1 MIEDKY
7 VRKFFETRF
16 KRSPESDPHYYRQW
30 WVRLNSDT
38 PEIWMDDETKR
49 VYRDIK
55 HEIYREE
62 QKRVNS

>member
-7 VRKFFETRF
+7 VRKFFEERF
-16 KRSPESDPHYYRQW
+16 ERSPESDPRYYRQW
-30 WVRLNSDT
+30 WVRLNSPS
-38 PEIWMDDETKR
+38 PEKWMDDETKR